1 MLFIRFQ
8 RAAILVAMILLAVI
22 LAACQPVQTSRGEGA
37 ATSTLPM
44 TEPEAD
50 APNSAESA
58 DAACEAMLATMSD
71 FMRADD
77 YDAVVELLD
86 KVLDCGVPGDLKA
99 SLLFLRA
106 ESNMKRGDWQTAID
120 DYRDALAFG
129 LEAEDAAGARN
140 NICWFYAL
148 DNQASV
154 ALPYCEEAVSASHSA
169 SYLDSRGL
177 TYALLGEYDK
187 AVADFEDALSEWAQS
202 ENPQIQAIAAERQQW
217 VEALRSG
224 ENPITQEELARM
236 QAEDA
241 PALSADLESS
251 NPAAEEQLLLGRQ
264 YHMTLQFD
272 EAEQAYSK
280 AIELDPEYTLAYF
293 YRGLVNVWR
302 EQWDDAL
309 ADMQHVA
316 ILDPEQA
323 HARHVAGLMYM
334 REEAYDEAVAS
345 YTAAIELL
353 PDQADF
359 YADRAAAFF
368 ALGEFESALGD
379 LNTVLSYDPDAAQML
394 FMRAAAYRALDN
406 RGEAIADLER
416 ALELG
421 LPFDLAEQARKALRE
436 LREGFF

>member
-1 MLFIRFQ
+1 MLSIRLQ
-8 RAAILVAMILLAVI
+8 RAALFAALILVVAI
-22 LAACQPVQTSRGEGA
+22 LAACQPVQTSPEDGA

-44 TEPEAD
+44 AEPEAAAQD
-50 APNSAESA
+50 SVGST
-58 DAACEAMLATMSD
+58 DTACEAMLATMSD

-86 KVLDCGVPGDLKA
+86 KVLDCGVSGDLKA

-106 ESNMKRGDWQTAID
+106 ESNMKRGDWRTAID

-129 LEAEDAAGARN
+129 LESDDAAGARN

-148 DNQASV
+148 DNQADV
-154 ALPYCEEAVSASHSA
+154 ALPFCEQAVEASHNA

-187 AVADFEDALSEWAQS
+187 AIADFEDALNEWTQS
-202 ENPQIQAIAAERQQW
+202 QNPQIQAIAAERQKW
-217 VEALRSG
+217 VEALREG
-224 ENPITQEELARM
+224 ENPITQEELTRM

-241 PALSADLESS
+241 PALSADLESENS
-251 NPAAEEQLLLGRQ
+251 AAEEQFLLGRQ
-264 YHMTLQFD
+264 YHMAMQFD

-280 AIELDPEYTLAYF
+280 AIDLDPEYALAYF

-309 ADMQHVA
+309 ADMQRVA
-316 ILDPEQA
+316 LLDPQQA

-334 REEAYDEAVAS
+334 RKEAYDDAVAS
-345 YTAAIELL
+345 FTAAIQLM

-368 ALGEFESALGD
+368 ALSEFENALED
-379 LNTVLSYDPDAAQML
+379 LNTVLRYDPDAAEML

-421 LPFDLAEQARKALRE
+421 LPFDLAEQARQALRE

>member
-1 MLFIRFQ
+1 
-8 RAAILVAMILLAVI
+8 
-22 LAACQPVQTSRGEGA
+22 
-37 ATSTLPM
+37 
-44 TEPEAD
+44 
-50 APNSAESA
+50 
-58 DAACEAMLATMSD
+58 MLATMSD

-148 DNQASV
+148 DNQAGV

-202 ENPQIQAIAAERQQW
+202 ENPQIQAIAAERQRW
-217 VEALRSG
+217 VEALHSG